1 MSARPIY
8 LFALGPLRNILMGG
22 GLAYSI
28 QQKTYDHIPLI
39 VIFPSVYAGYQAF
52 ANKDN
57 IVEWIREKTVKLK

>member
-1 MSARPIY
+1 MSAPY
-8 LFALGPLRNILMGG
+8 AYHFVFSSARNILMGG

-52 ANKDN
+52 THKDS
-57 IVEWIREKTVKLK
+57 IVEWIREKTVKQK